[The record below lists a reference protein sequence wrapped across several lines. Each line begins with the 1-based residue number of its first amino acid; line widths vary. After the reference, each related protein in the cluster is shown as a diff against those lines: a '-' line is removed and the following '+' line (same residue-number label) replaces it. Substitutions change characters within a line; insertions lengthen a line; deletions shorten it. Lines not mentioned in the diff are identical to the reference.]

1 MSYFKR
7 AAALILSCKRASTST
22 NVCSYARGVKHA
34 RFVQTQETDSAVWTE
49 MAKERARRKAVI
61 NYFSKL
67 GSTQNRDNSFQPHHT
82 LHKPAAPSELTMSAL
97 VAAGAHLG
105 SSSTSTRP
113 TFLPY
118 AYGQRAGI
126 TIIDLDITLPLLR
139 RASNVVREVAKNSG
153 LILFVGTN
161 ESLAPCVRKA
171 AQRLGSQGF
180 HVGTTW
186 KPGTLTNAWELFGS
200 ETMMKLN
207 TVPDLVVFL
216 NPLQNLHAIREC
228 AISRVPTI
236 GIIDSDVDPRVV
248 MYPIPANDDS
258 VRTAELIVGMLS
270 MAGVEGIKQA
280 RDEKALAESQS
291 RRARPS
297 QPENGV

>member
-1 MSYFKR
+1 
-7 AAALILSCKRASTST
+7 
-22 NVCSYARGVKHA
+22 
-34 RFVQTQETDSAVWTE
+34 
-49 MAKERARRKAVI
+49 
-61 NYFSKL
+61 
-67 GSTQNRDNSFQPHHT
+67 
-82 LHKPAAPSELTMSAL
+82 MSAL

-105 SSSTSTRP
+105 SSPASTRP

-126 TIIDLDITLPLLR
+126 TIIDLDTTLPLLR
-139 RASNVVREVAKNSG
+139 RAANVVREVARNKG

-161 ESLAPCVRKA
+161 ENLAPCVRKA

-207 TVPDLVVFL
+207 TVPDLVIFL
-216 NPLQNLHAIREC
+216 NPLPNLHAIREC

-236 GIIDSDVDPRVV
+236 GIIDSDVDPRIV

-258 VRTAELIVGMLS
+258 VRTAELIAGMLS
-270 MAGVEGIKQA
+270 MAGQEGIKSVEA
-280 RDEKALAESQS
+280 EKALAQSQS
-291 RRARPS
+291 RRAQPS
-297 QPENGV
+297 DLQQDM

>member
-1 MSYFKR
+1 MT
-7 AAALILSCKRASTST
+7 LVIV
-22 NVCSYARGVKHA
+22 NHA
-34 RFVQTQETDSAVWTE
+34 RFIQTQETDNAIWTE
-49 MAKERARRKAVI
+49 MAKERARRKAV
-61 NYFSKL
+61 S
-67 GSTQNRDNSFQPHHT
+67 STQNRDTSFQPHHT
-82 LHKPAAPSELTMSAL
+82 LHRPVAPSELTISAL

-105 SSSTSTRP
+105 SSSASTRP

-139 RASNVVREVAKNSG
+139 RASNVVREIAKNNG

-161 ESLAPCVRKA
+161 EDLAPCVRKA

-207 TVPDLVVFL
+207 TVPDLVILL
-216 NPLQNLHAIREC
+216 NPLYNLHAIREC

-258 VRTAELIVGMLS
+258 VRTAELIAGMLS

-297 QPENGV
+297 QPETSV